1 MLRLL
6 TGTFIASLLFPMGA
20 TAAAAPSKQQ
30 NAQHA
35 LKSAVNAMVQPPSNN
50 PPGQARRP
58 QDPDQ
63 GDDNASDTAIFK
75 VCTKDTP
82 AARRSA
88 ICPGPP
94 VSPP

>member
-6 TGTFIASLLFPMGA
+6 TTSTFIASLVLPIVSA
-20 TAAAAPSKQQ
+20 SAAPPKQQ

-35 LKSAVNAMVQPPSNN
+35 LKSAVNAMVQPAS
-50 PPGQARRP
+50 PPGQSKRP

-82 AARRSA
+82 AARRAA